1 MASANTTIVG
11 SLGGDP
17 ELRFLPNG
25 TAVASMSVAV
35 TERVKNGD
43 QWEDGET
50 TWWRVNVWR
59 DLAEHV
65 TDSLKKGDQVIV
77 IGRSKLREFEHNGE
91 KRQSLEITA
100 DEIGPSLRFA
110 TAQPVKAQ
118 RDGGKG
124 NGGNRGQSRGNGGN
138 RGGGDPWGSAPAGY

>member
-43 QWEDGET
+43 QWEDGDT
-50 TWWRVNVWR
+50 TWWRVSVWR

-65 TDSLKKGDQVIV
+65 VDSLAKGDQVIV
-77 IGRSKLREFEHNGE
+77 IGRSKLRPWKDNDGNE
-91 KRQSLEITA
+91 RQSLELTA
-100 DEIGPSLRFA
+100 DEIGPSLRWA
-110 TAQPVKAQ
+110 TAKPVKAS
-118 RDGGKG
+118 RDG
-124 NGGNRGQSRGNGGN
+124 GGNRGQSRGNGGN